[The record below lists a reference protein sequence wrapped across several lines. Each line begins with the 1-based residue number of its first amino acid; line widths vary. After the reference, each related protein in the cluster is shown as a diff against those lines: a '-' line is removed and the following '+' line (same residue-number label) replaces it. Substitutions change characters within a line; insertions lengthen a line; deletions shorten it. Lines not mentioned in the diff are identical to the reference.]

1 MGSISLM
8 SSQPPKKRGGRGVE
22 EKLVEERRIGGGR
35 KKPQVPVLG
44 LEKDCLPDLFVLLLS
59 LRSNLAFWGTDGHC
73 NNSLVSQPE
82 NGF

>member
-8 SSQPPKKRGGRGVE
+8 SSQPPKKRGGGME

-44 LEKDCLPDLFVLLLS
+44 LEKDCLPDLFCSPPFSLGQSRVLG
-59 LRSNLAFWGTDGHC
+59 N
-73 NNSLVSQPE
+73 
-82 NGF
+82 